1 MTLKL
6 RWRGC
11 RFALMKK
18 RLLPVALLIF
28 ALYVWAGLPPAMALT
43 EEEAAAASKAEAYLN
58 AITTMQARFLQV
70 NPDGSTFEGDLYIS
84 RPGKMRLVYDPPTPM
99 LMIAD
104 GAFLIYIDTEMND
117 TTHINL
123 NETPA
128 GIILKNN
135 LSFSD
140 PDVSLGSVTL
150 GASTTEITTSM
161 AKDTAA
167 GTLTLVFSEAPF
179 ELRQWRVYDAQ
190 RKEVAVTLFNARY
203 GVNLD
208 SALFRYDVRRSGG
221 ERD

>member
-1 MTLKL
+1 
-6 RWRGC
+6 
-11 RFALMKK
+11 MKK

-28 ALYVWAGLPPAMALT
+28 ALYVWAGLPPAVALT
-43 EEEAAAASKAEAYLN
+43 EEEAAAAGKAEAYLN

-123 NETPA
+123 DETPA

-135 LSFSD
+135 LSFE
-140 PDVSLGSVTL
+140 PIHLDV
-150 GASTTEITTSM
+150 
-161 AKDTAA
+161 
-167 GTLTLVFSEAPF
+167 
-179 ELRQWRVYDAQ
+179 
-190 RKEVAVTLFNARY
+190 
-203 GVNLD
+203 
-208 SALFRYDVRRSGG
+208 
-221 ERD
+221 